1 MTAAGE
7 KKVTINEPF
16 ELAPNQYEVI
26 KELAHL
32 QGESSVSELI
42 RWYVIKGAECD
53 IEHAQGGG
61 PMGQAISDRLA
72 AKWGAG

>member
-1 MTAAGE
+1 MIRRLT
-7 KKVTINEPF
+7 VNEPF
-16 ELAPNQYEVI
+16 ELTPNQYEVI

-32 QGESSVSELI
+32 ESESVSELI

-61 PMGQAISDRLA
+61 PMGQAISHRLQ
-72 AKWGAG
+72 AK